1 MRSSADKSRP
11 ARPRELDVAV
21 LKAHRV
27 NGLRQKSRD
36 REGLREAGLSART
49 QTLVRQYAD
58 DLALRYAERTVPEYV
73 AHVRAFL
80 AWLDARHLTLPA
92 VTRADLQ
99 RYQAELFAL
108 RKRNGTPYSAGFQV
122 NRLSAL
128 KSFFGFLV
136 RRQLLLADPTAGL
149 ERPRLETRLPRAVLT
164 AREARRIVEA
174 PRGRTPLRLRDRAIL
189 ETLYATGIRASEL
202 IQLSPFD
209 VDPADG
215 VLRVVRGKGG
225 KDRHVPLTR
234 AAATA
239 IEVYLAHGRPEL
251 LATKRS
257 ASGIYP
263 AKASKRLFLSPRG
276 GVLYRATLD
285 KLVHRWAKHARIK
298 KRVTAHVFRHS
309 VATQLLKRGAD
320 IRHIQVLLGHAS
332 LATTERYT
340 RVEISD
346 LQSVVKR
353 AHPRGR

>member
-1 MRSSADKSRP
+1 M
-11 ARPRELDVAV
+11 
-21 LKAHRV
+21 
-27 NGLRQKSRD
+27 
-36 REGLREAGLSART
+36 
-49 QTLVRQYAD
+49 RQYAD

-73 AHVRAFL
+73 AHVHAFL
-80 AWLDARHLTLPA
+80 GWLDARGLALPA

-99 RYQAELFAL
+99 RYQAELFAI
-108 RKRNGTPYSAGFQV
+108 RKPNGTPYSAGFQV

-136 RRQLLLADPTAGL
+136 RRQILLADPTAGL
-149 ERPRLETRLPRAVLT
+149 ERPRLETRLPRVILT
-164 AREARRIVEA
+164 PREARRLVEA

-202 IQLSPFD
+202 IHLSPFD
-209 VDPADG
+209 VDPEDS

-234 AAATA
+234 AAADA
-239 IEVYLAHGRPEL
+239 IVAYLSNGRPTL
-251 LATKRS
+251 LATQPT

-263 AKASKRLFLSPRG
+263 AKATTRLFVSPRG
-276 GVLYRATLD
+276 GELYRATLD
-285 KLVHRWAKHARIK
+285 KIVHRWATHARIK

-346 LQSVVKR
+346 LQTVVRR

>member
-1 MRSSADKSRP
+1 MTPNLPPRRGAQRGRVSAK
-11 ARPRELDVAV
+11 LDT
-21 LKAHRV
+21 L
-27 NGLRQKSRD
+27 LRHY
-36 REGLREAGLSART
+36 E
-49 QTLVRQYAD
+49 D
-58 DLALRYAERTVPEYV
+58 DLALRYAERTVPEYI

-80 AWLDARHLTLPA
+80 GWLDTRSLSLPA

-108 RKRNGTPYSAGFQV
+108 RKANGTAYSAGFQV

-136 RRQLLLADPTAGL
+136 HRQILLADPTAGL
-149 ERPRLETRLPRAVLT
+149 ERPRLETRLPRAILT
-164 AREARRIVEA
+164 PHEARRIVEA

-209 VDPADG
+209 VDPEDH

-234 AAATA
+234 AAAIA
-239 IEVYLAHGRPEL
+239 IAAYLAQARPLL
-251 LATKRS
+251 LATKAT

-263 AKASKRLFLSPRG
+263 AKAAKRLFVSPRG

-285 KLVHRWAKHARIK
+285 TLIHRWARHVRIK